1 MAKKRLLCM
10 ILCALMTA
18 GTLLSCSEADD
29 SGAAGTSANGA
40 DAAVTEAGEAA
51 AEEETEPE
59 ETERPLAE
67 ATLTIKDFEGRDYRM
82 ISTNQDNR
90 HVDILAEEM
99 TGATLND
106 LVYSRNAKVAE
117 LYNVVMTAEQTD
129 FGSINNMV
137 KADATAG
144 DMSYDLYLSNY
155 TAHPMGTG
163 GYLYNFYDL
172 PGVDLTQEWWD
183 QSEVADMTVQGNL
196 FLAIGDISPTELLTS
211 ECMLFNK
218 NLFDDNG
225 MAYPYEDAL
234 AGKWTYDK
242 YQVLADGKTTDL
254 NGDGE
259 IKVEDDLFSLTCW
272 SDYPTAL
279 LYGAGGDF
287 SEFDEAGNVVLNLN
301 QEKAVDI
308 YNKIYAALIGT
319 TANYETVQHE
329 RSFKVFEE
337 GRAYFCGI
345 TFQKIETF
353 LREMEYD
360 FGVLPNP
367 KFDESQ
373 ERYSTCVSGAGSM
386 VVVPKSCTDP
396 EFVGTMLEAMAAIS
410 YDMIT
415 PDLIDVLAS
424 TKNVRD
430 PESSEIVQMIIRNRN
445 FDTARM
451 HDIQAD
457 QYVVTLLTSASTDV
471 ASHFA
476 KNEKVW
482 QKTLQKLNENYA
494 KNNEN
499 P

>member
-18 GTLLSCSEADD
+18 GTLLSCSETETPANTDTA
-29 SGAAGTSANGA
+29 SGADTT
-40 DAAVTEAGEAA
+40 VTEAGDAA
-51 AEEETEPE
+51 AEEAVQEE

-67 ATLTIKDFEGRDYRM
+67 ATLTIKDFGGRDYRM
-82 ISTNQDNR
+82 ISTNQDSR

-106 LVYSRNAKVAE
+106 LVYGRNTKVSE
-117 LYNVVMTAEQTD
+117 LYNVKMTAEQTD

-144 DMSYDLYLSNY
+144 DMSYELYLSNY

-172 PGVDLTQEWWD
+172 PGVDLKQEWWD
-183 QSEVADMTVQGNL
+183 QDEVADMTVVGNL

-234 AGKWTYDK
+234 AGKWTFDK

-272 SDYPTAL
+272 SDYPAAL

-287 SEFDEAGNVVLNLN
+287 SHADETGAIVLDLD
-301 QEKAVDI
+301 QEKAVNI
-308 YNKIYAALIGT
+308 YNKIYTALRGT
-319 TANYETVQHE
+319 NANYEVEQHE

-367 KFDESQ
+367 KYDENQ

-396 EFVGTMLEAMAAIS
+396 EYVGTMLEAMAAIS

-430 PESSEIVQMIIRNRN
+430 PESSEIVQMIIRSRN

-451 HDIQAD
+451 HDISVD
-457 QYVVTLLTSASTDV
+457 GYVETLLRANSTDV